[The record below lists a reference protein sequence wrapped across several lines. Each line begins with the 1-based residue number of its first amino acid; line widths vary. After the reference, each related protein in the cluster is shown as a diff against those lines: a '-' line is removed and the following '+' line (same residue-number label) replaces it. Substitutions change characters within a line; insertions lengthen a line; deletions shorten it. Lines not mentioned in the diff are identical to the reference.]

1 MSQFFYFVF
10 CLLCRLDIGIHRIT
24 DQSLRISLYILS
36 VPSHIT
42 VYLTS
47 PSAYH
52 CISYQSL
59 RTSLYL
65 ISPSAYHCISYQ
77 SLRTSLYLISPFA
90 HHYILSVPPH
100 ITVYLISPSAY
111 HCISYQSLRSF
122 SAVDVHLESDA
133 KMGKDTGT
141 GVDYEAVN
149 NEFATST
156 GIGIGLGMDTY
167 VPYLQRLMGL
177 VRFSAAIGILDA
189 N

>member
-65 ISPSAYHCISYQ
+65 ISPY
-77 SLRTSLYLISPFA
+77 A

-111 HCISYQSLRSF
+111 HCISYHSLRISLYILPVPPHITISYQSLRISLYIL
-122 SAVDVHLESDA
+122 S
-133 KMGKDTGT
+133 
-141 GVDYEAVN
+141 
-149 NEFATST
+149 
-156 GIGIGLGMDTY
+156 
-167 VPYLQRLMGL
+167 VPPHITIYLISP
-177 VRFSAAIGILDA
+177 SAAFQQSMCILKVMPKWERTQVLEWIMRQSTTNSPLPLA
-189 N
+189 LG